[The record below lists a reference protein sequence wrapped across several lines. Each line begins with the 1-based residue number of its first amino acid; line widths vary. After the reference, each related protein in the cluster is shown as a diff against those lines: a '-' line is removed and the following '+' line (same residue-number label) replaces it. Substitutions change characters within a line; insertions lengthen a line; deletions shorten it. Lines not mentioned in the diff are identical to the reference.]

1 MITIEKVPV
10 GFPAKMAS
18 KLMVRT
24 MPINTSAT
32 TCGLYYE
39 LYEEIETISEDEEVT
54 VVSNQLANGNL
65 ELNEQEFTDWDDTMT
80 YIEDLALLKL
90 GLTRVI

>member
-1 MITIEKVPV
+1 
-10 GFPAKMAS
+10 MAS

-39 LYEEIETISEDEEVT
+39 LYEEVETISEDEEVT
-54 VVSNQLANGNL
+54 VVTNQLASGNL
-65 ELNEQEFTDWDDTMT
+65 ELNEQEFTDWDETMT

>member
-10 GFPAKMAS
+10 GFPAKMAN

-39 LYEEIETISEDEEVT
+39 LYEEVETISEDEEVT

-65 ELNEQEFTDWDDTMT
+65 ELNEQEFTDWDETMT

>member
-10 GFPAKMAS
+10 GFPSKMAN

-54 VVSNQLANGNL
+54 VVTNQLANGNL

>member
-1 MITIEKVPV
+1 
-10 GFPAKMAS
+10 MAS

-39 LYEEIETISEDEEVT
+39 LYEEVETISEDEEVT

>member
-10 GFPAKMAS
+10 GFPAKMAN

-39 LYEEIETISEDEEVT
+39 LYEEVETILEDEEVT
-54 VVSNQLANGNL
+54 VVTNQLANGNL
-65 ELNEQEFTDWDDTMT
+65 ELDESEFEAWDETMT

-90 GLTRVI
+90 GLTREI

>member
-1 MITIEKVPV
+1 MITINEVPV
-10 GFPAKMAS
+10 GFPAKMAN

-39 LYEEIETISEDEEVT
+39 LYEEVETVLEDEEIT
-54 VVSNQLANGNL
+54 VVTNQLANGNL
-65 ELNEQEFTDWDDTMT
+65 ELNEQEFTDWDNTMT

-90 GLTRVI
+90 GLTRGI